1 MAEAPPLGPLL
12 DWLWADAHRTPP
24 EIEAKARLL
33 FLDTLGCMIAGLRK
47 PEPGALVAAMAA
59 LQPGPVRLPGAAHPL
74 SLGDA
79 AYVAGLAAC
88 WDEACEGLPRAHG
101 RPGLHAFGPA
111 LALGLARGASLGEVL
126 CALVTGFE
134 VAGRLGEMLRIPP
147 GMHVDGT
154 WGSFGAVAAAA
165 RLLGLSPGTT
175 GTALLGA
182 ACQLPWSLYLPIAEG
197 ATARNSYV
205 GEAARRGLSQ
215 ALAAAAGI
223 TAPEAA
229 ISTFH
234 RLALG
239 GEGEAPSLATPGQW
253 LIAEGY
259 LKPFAA
265 VRHVHYGAEA
275 ACRWRRDAASAPDTR
290 AITALRLEVYGEAIK
305 YCGNRAPATAIQAQF
320 SLSYGLAWALV
331 DGDLGADAYRTES
344 LADPEVRRLEAL
356 VELVEA
362 PGWDAAG
369 TRAARLTVSDATGP
383 RTINVEDVPGDRAQ
397 PLSAEAVLAKFTR
410 YAGGTL
416 DGGPLLQAPLTTPLV
431 DLL

>member
-1 MAEAPPLGPLL
+1 
-12 DWLWADAHRTPP
+12 
-24 EIEAKARLL
+24 
-33 FLDTLGCMIAGLRK
+33 
-47 PEPGALVAAMAA
+47 
-59 LQPGPVRLPGAAHPL
+59 
-74 SLGDA
+74 
-79 AYVAGLAAC
+79 
-88 WDEACEGLPRAHG
+88 
-101 RPGLHAFGPA
+101 
-111 LALGLARGASLGEVL
+111 
-126 CALVTGFE
+126 
-134 VAGRLGEMLRIPP
+134 MLRIPP
-147 GMHVDGT
+147 GLHVDGT
-154 WGSFGAVAAAA
+154 WGTFAAAAA
-165 RLLGLSPGTT
+165 RLLGLSPETT
-175 GTALLGA
+175 RTALLAA
-182 ACQLPWSLYLPIAEG
+182 ACQLLWSLYLPIAEG

-205 GEAARRGLSQ
+205 GEAARCGLSQ
-215 ALAAAAGI
+215 ALAAAGI

-239 GEGEAPSLATPGQW
+239 GEGEAPSLAPPGQW

-265 VRHVHYGAEA
+265 VRHVQYGAEA
-275 ACRWRRDAASAPDTR
+275 ACRWRRDAAPPDTR

-305 YCGNRAPATAIQAQF
+305 YCGNRASAPAIQAQF

-331 DGDLGADAYRTES
+331 AGDLGADACRAEN

-356 VELVEA
+356 IELAEV

-383 RTINVEDVPGDRAQ
+383 RTIHVEDVPGERTQ

-416 DGGPLLQAPLTTPLV
+416 DGRTLLQAPLTMPLV
-431 DLL
+431 EVL